1 MHVFEFTVRPS
12 PEITIKARGTRNRFL
27 RQLRTNLTDAL
38 KRAGFKPRVRLL
50 RSRYRVLLE
59 QDEPFTDDHVEDAQ
73 AALARVF
80 GVSSFSHVMAESTAD
95 FTDIVETGA
104 KLYQDRVA
112 HTSYAVRCRRTGTH
126 PFTSVEVERTLGAAL
141 KTTTNRVNLTQPE
154 QLVAVEVEDKR
165 ARFLS
170 GNTPGAGGL
179 PLGTAGR
186 AVVLLSG
193 GYDSIVAAWYLM
205 KRGVEVDFVHLKLAG
220 SASERLA
227 IRIAKRVSDEWAAG
241 TRPDL
246 YSIDFLPVIADI
258 QKNTHGAVWQV
269 LLKRAMLKAAEFVA
283 DTLEQRP
290 VSGLPEGRRSPVDA
304 IITGEAVGQV
314 SSQTLSNLRTIDA
327 AASRPIFRP
336 LIGFDKLEI
345 IRHAEHIGTADLSA
359 KAREDCNISAGRPAT
374 ITRIDEIEA
383 EEARMNPDLIAEL
396 CSAALE
402 PEAVVALR
410 VLQEA
415 DLGEPF
421 LTIDT
426 VPEGA
431 VLVDCRP
438 HGAAQRWQPPTK
450 TIAHAIPDVLL
461 GKHDAAFDKE
471 QTYVLFCPIGTQS
484 IAVAEYLQNAG
495 VEAYSFTGGV
505 AALKQWF
512 EQRSE

>member
-27 RQLRTNLTDAL
+27 RQLRTNMVDAL

-59 QDEPFTDDHVEDAQ
+59 QDEPFTGEHVQTAQ
-73 AALARVF
+73 TALAKVF
-80 GVSSFSHVMAESTAD
+80 GVISFSHVMAESTAELD
-95 FTDIVETGA
+95 DILATGA
-104 KLYQDRVA
+104 ALFGERVA
-112 HTSYAVRCRRTGTH
+112 NTSYAVRCRRSGTH
-126 PFTSVEVERTLGAAL
+126 PFTSVEVERKLGAVL
-141 KTTTNRVNLTQPE
+141 KTDTNRVNLTQPE

-170 GNTPGAGGL
+170 GNMPGAGGL

-220 SASERLA
+220 AASERLA

-258 QKNTHGAVWQV
+258 QKNTHGSLWQV
-269 LLKRAMLKAAEFVA
+269 ILKRAMLQAAEYVA
-283 DTLEQRP
+283 NTLEERP
-290 VSGLPEGRRSPVDA
+290 VPGLPEGRRTTVDA

-345 IRHAEHIGTADLSA
+345 IRLAEHIGTADLSA

-374 ITRIDEIEA
+374 ITRSDEVEA

-396 CSAALE
+396 CAAALV
-402 PEAVVALR
+402 PEAIVALR

-426 VPEGA
+426 VPDGA

-438 HGAAQRWQPPTK
+438 HATAQRWQPPGK
-450 TIAHAIPDVLL
+450 IIAHGIPDMLL
-461 GKHDAAFDKE
+461 GKHDNSFDKE
-471 QTYVLFCPIGTQS
+471 HTYVLFCPIGTQS

-512 EQRSE
+512 EEQSE